1 MGRGVQNAAI
11 TTFTRS
17 LSVTNKSKN
26 NKKMVSRRGI
36 EPHGLAVKGMR
47 WEVNVFSLIRRLLCR
62 KLAILTKG
70 QMHNTT
76 VLKFST
82 LFR

>member
-1 MGRGVQNAAI
+1 
-11 TTFTRS
+11 
-17 LSVTNKSKN
+17 
-26 NKKMVSRRGI
+26 MVGRRGI

-70 QMHNTT
+70 QTQLNMTKIFYLVSLNKD
-76 VLKFST
+76 LKNDININFSI
-82 LFR
+82 F

>member
-1 MGRGVQNAAI
+1 
-11 TTFTRS
+11 
-17 LSVTNKSKN
+17 
-26 NKKMVSRRGI
+26 MVGRRGI

-70 QMHNTT
+70 QMHNTN
-76 VLKFST
+76 V
-82 LFR
+82 

>member
-1 MGRGVQNAAI
+1 
-11 TTFTRS
+11 
-17 LSVTNKSKN
+17 
-26 NKKMVSRRGI
+26 MVSRRGI

-70 QMHNTT
+70 QMHNTN